1 MKKVSLNPS
10 KRQAQQKPALE
21 KPQKPTLKPKPA
33 IEAEKPS
40 ASPEKV
46 ELLFHFFFSWQKG
59 KQKASIIGM
68 SGLDNFILAW
78 KYSL

>member
-10 KRQAQQKPALE
+10 KRQAQQKTALE

-46 ELLFHFFFSWQKG
+46 ELLFHFFFS
-59 KQKASIIGM
+59 
-68 SGLDNFILAW
+68 
-78 KYSL
+78 

>member
-1 MKKVSLNPS
+1 LIEIKHSYRFVSLQMKQVSLDPS
-10 KRQAQQKPALE
+10 KQQVQQKTPLD

-46 ELLFHFFFSWQKG
+46 ELTFSLL
-59 KQKASIIGM
+59 S
-68 SGLDNFILAW
+68 S
-78 KYSL
+78 SH

>member
-10 KRQAQQKPALE
+10 KQQAQQKTPLE
-21 KPQKPTLKPKPA
+21 KTQKPTLKSKPA

-46 ELLFHFFFSWQKG
+46 DLLYF
-59 KQKASIIGM
+59 
-68 SGLDNFILAW
+68 
-78 KYSL
+78 